1 VAMAKLQDLFTQA
14 RREQG
19 GSGMGFLGRNKP
31 TSKAHAAALV
41 VAFSQ
46 VTAGNAEAALKAGA
60 DGLLFRWGG
69 KGSASLETIKEEIDA
84 AKTVNDQVVTGL
96 EIVAGW
102 DKLDRDSL
110 TEIKDQGIH
119 YIIVPFNA
127 PARLLALET
136 KDIEKIVVVPM
147 RRDDFYP
154 LYIRNLSAFD
164 GIAGVVLDFG
174 LNSTLGAL
182 TIEEALNY
190 RAVREAIRFPAF
202 IHVTSN
208 LKEHEAYALL
218 TVGIQA
224 VVLTASETEETTQTE
239 IKALREV
246 LEKVHQEDK
255 DKDKNSPSVPPQAR
269 K

>member
-1 VAMAKLQDLFTQA
+1 MAKLQEMFTQA
-14 RREQG
+14 HREHG
-19 GSGMGFLGRNKP
+19 GSGMGFLGRNKLA
-31 TSKAHAAALV
+31 SKAHAAALV

-46 VTAGNAEAALKAGA
+46 ITEGSAEAALKAGA

-69 KGSASLETIKEEIDA
+69 KTSVSLETIKEEIDA
-84 AKTVNDQVVTGL
+84 AKTVNHQIVTGL

-110 TEIKDQGIH
+110 TGIKDLGIQ

-136 KDIEKIVVVPM
+136 KDLEKVVIIPM
-147 RRDDFYP
+147 RQDNFYP
-154 LYIRNLSAFD
+154 LYIHNLSALD
-164 GIAGVVLDFG
+164 GISGIMLDFG
-174 LNSTLGAL
+174 LNNALGTM

-202 IHVTSN
+202 IHVTNN
-208 LKEHEAYALL
+208 LTEDEAYALL
-218 TVGIQA
+218 TIGIQA
-224 VVLTASETEETTQTE
+224 VVLTASETEKQTQSD

-255 DKDKNSPSVPPQAR
+255 DKDKDSPSVPAPSR

>member
-1 VAMAKLQDLFTQA
+1 MS
-14 RREQG
+14 RCSYG
-19 GSGMGFLGRNKP
+19 GSTYGPGESFPAIDGCN
-31 TSKAHAAALV
+31 TCSC
-41 VAFSQ
+41 
-46 VTAGNAEAALKAGA
+46 GA
-60 DGLLFRWGG
+60 DAQVATRVG
-69 KGSASLETIKEEIDA
+69 A
-84 AKTVNDQVVTGL
+84 AKRCTITREKINSQQ
-96 EIVAGW
+96 IM
-102 DKLDRDSL
+102 S
-110 TEIKDQGIH
+110 EIKRAEDGA
-119 YIIVPFNA
+119 V
-127 PARLLALET
+127 
-136 KDIEKIVVVPM
+136 
-147 RRDDFYP
+147 
-154 LYIRNLSAFD
+154 SAFD

-255 DKDKNSPSVPPQAR
+255 DKDKDKDSPSVPPQAR

>member
-1 VAMAKLQDLFTQA
+1 MAKLQDMFTQA

-31 TSKAHAAALV
+31 ASKAHAAALV

-46 VTAGNAEAALKAGA
+46 ITAGSAEAALKAGA

-69 KGSASLETIKEEIDA
+69 KGSPSLETIKRGIDS
-84 AKTVNDQVVTGL
+84 AKTINDQVVTGL

-110 TEIKDQGIH
+110 IQIKDHGIQ

-136 KDIEKIVVVPM
+136 KDIEKVVVVPM
-147 RRDDFYP
+147 RQDDFYP

-164 GIAGVVLDFG
+164 GISGVVLDFG
-174 LNSTLGAL
+174 LNTALGGL
-182 TIEEALNY
+182 TIEQALSY

-202 IHVTSN
+202 IHVTGN
-208 LKEHEAYALL
+208 LKEQEAYALL
-218 TVGIQA
+218 TIGIQS
-224 VVLTASETEETTQTE
+224 VVLTASESEEETQTQ

-246 LEKVHQEDK
+246 LEKVHQEDM
-255 DKDKNSPSVPPQAR
+255 DKDVPSVPPPVR

>member
-1 VAMAKLQDLFTQA
+1 
-14 RREQG
+14 
-19 GSGMGFLGRNKP
+19 
-31 TSKAHAAALV
+31 
-41 VAFSQ
+41 
-46 VTAGNAEAALKAGA
+46 
-60 DGLLFRWGG
+60 
-69 KGSASLETIKEEIDA
+69 
-84 AKTVNDQVVTGL
+84 
-96 EIVAGW
+96 
-102 DKLDRDSL
+102 
-110 TEIKDQGIH
+110 
-119 YIIVPFNA
+119 
-127 PARLLALET
+127 LET
-136 KDIEKIVVVPM
+136 KDVEKIVVVPM
-147 RRDDFYP
+147 RQDDFYP

-255 DKDKNSPSVPPQAR
+255 DKDKDSPSVPPQAR

>member
-1 VAMAKLQDLFTQA
+1 MAKLQDMFTQA

-31 TSKAHAAALV
+31 ASKAHAAALV
-41 VAFSQ
+41 VAFPQ
-46 VTAGNAEAALKAGA
+46 ITAGAAEAAIKAGA

-69 KGSASLETIKEEIDA
+69 KGSPSLETIKEEIDS
-84 AKTVNDQVVTGL
+84 AKTINDQVVTGL

-110 TEIKDQGIH
+110 THIKDQGIQ

-136 KDIEKIVVVPM
+136 KEIEKVIVVPM
-147 RRDDFYP
+147 RQDDFYP
-154 LYIRNLSAFD
+154 LYIRNLSTFD
-164 GIAGVVLDFG
+164 DLAGIVLDFG
-174 LNSTLGAL
+174 LNPATLGAL
-182 TIEEALNY
+182 TIEEALKY

-202 IHVTSN
+202 IHVMSN
-208 LKEHEAYALL
+208 LKEEEAYALL
-218 TVGIQA
+218 TIGIQA
-224 VVLTASETEETTQTE
+224 VVLTASEAEETTQAQ
-239 IKALREV
+239 IKGLREV

-255 DKDKNSPSVPPQAR
+255 DKDTPSVPSPTR

>member
-1 VAMAKLQDLFTQA
+1 MAKLQDMFTQA

-19 GSGMGFLGRNKP
+19 GNGIGFLGRNKP
-31 TSKAHAAALV
+31 ASKAHAAALV

-69 KGSASLETIKEEIDA
+69 KGSPSLETIKGEIDS
-84 AKTVNDQVVTGL
+84 AKTINDQVVTGL

-102 DKLDRDSL
+102 DKLDHDSL
-110 TEIKDQGIH
+110 THIKDQGIQ

-136 KDIEKIVVVPM
+136 RDLEKVVIVPM
-147 RRDDFYP
+147 RQDNFYP

-164 GIAGVVLDFG
+164 GISGVVLDFG
-174 LNSTLGAL
+174 LNTALGAL
-182 TIEEALNY
+182 TIEEALSY

-208 LKEHEAYALL
+208 LKEQEAYALL
-218 TVGIQA
+218 TVGVQA
-224 VVLTASETEETTQTE
+224 VVLTASETEETTQAQ
-239 IKALREV
+239 IKSLREV

-255 DKDKNSPSVPPQAR
+255 NQDTPSVPSQTR

>member
-1 VAMAKLQDLFTQA
+1 MAKLQDMFTQA

-31 TSKAHAAALV
+31 ASKAHAAALV

-46 VTAGNAEAALKAGA
+46 ITAGSAEAALKAGA

-69 KGSASLETIKEEIDA
+69 KNSPSLETIKKEIDS
-84 AKTVNDQVVTGL
+84 AKTINDQVVTGL

-102 DKLDRDSL
+102 DKLDRESL
-110 TEIKDQGIH
+110 THFKDHGIQ

-136 KDIEKIVVVPM
+136 KEIEKVVVVPM
-147 RRDDFYP
+147 RQDNFYP

-164 GIAGVVLDFG
+164 GISGVVLDFG
-174 LNSTLGAL
+174 LNTALGEL
-182 TIEEALNY
+182 TIEQALNY
-190 RAVREAIRFPAF
+190 RAVREGIRFPAF
-202 IHVTSN
+202 VHVTNN
-208 LKEHEAYALL
+208 LKEQEAYALL
-218 TVGIQA
+218 TIGIQS
-224 VVLTASETEETTQTE
+224 VVLTASESEETTQAQ
-239 IKALREV
+239 IKALREL
-246 LEKVHQEDK
+246 LEKVHQEDT
-255 DKDKNSPSVPPQAR
+255 DKDIPSVPSPIR

>member
-1 VAMAKLQDLFTQA
+1 MAKLQDMFTQA

-31 TSKAHAAALV
+31 ASKAHAAALV

-46 VTAGNAEAALKAGA
+46 ITAGSAEAALKAGA

-69 KGSASLETIKEEIDA
+69 KGSPSLETIKRGIDS
-84 AKTVNDQVVTGL
+84 AKTINDQVVTGL

-110 TEIKDQGIH
+110 TQIKDHGIQ

-136 KDIEKIVVVPM
+136 KDIEKVVVVPM
-147 RRDDFYP
+147 RQDDFYP
-154 LYIRNLSAFD
+154 LYIRNPSAFD
-164 GIAGVVLDFG
+164 GISGVVLDFG
-174 LNSTLGAL
+174 LNTALGGL
-182 TIEEALNY
+182 TIEQALSY

-208 LKEHEAYALL
+208 LKEQEAYALL
-218 TVGIQA
+218 TIGIQS
-224 VVLTASETEETTQTE
+224 VVLTASESEEETQKQ

-246 LEKVHQEDK
+246 LEKVHQEDM
-255 DKDKNSPSVPPQAR
+255 DKDVPSVPPPAR

>member
-1 VAMAKLQDLFTQA
+1 MAKLQDMFTQA

-31 TSKAHAAALV
+31 ASKAHAAALV

-46 VTAGNAEAALKAGA
+46 ITAGSAEAALKAGA

-69 KGSASLETIKEEIDA
+69 KGSPSLETIKRGIDS
-84 AKTVNDQVVTGL
+84 AKTINDQVVTGL

-110 TEIKDQGIH
+110 TQIKDHGIQ

-136 KDIEKIVVVPM
+136 KDIEKVVVVPM
-147 RRDDFYP
+147 RQDDFYP

-164 GIAGVVLDFG
+164 GISGVVLDFG
-174 LNSTLGAL
+174 LNTALGGL
-182 TIEEALNY
+182 TIEQALSY

-208 LKEHEAYALL
+208 LKEQEAYALL
-218 TVGIQA
+218 TIGIQS
-224 VVLTASETEETTQTE
+224 VVLTASESEEETQKQ

-246 LEKVHQEDK
+246 LEKVHQEDM
-255 DKDKNSPSVPPQAR
+255 DRDVPSVPPPAR

>member
-1 VAMAKLQDLFTQA
+1 MAKLQDMFTQA

-31 TSKAHAAALV
+31 ASKAHAAALV
-41 VAFSQ
+41 VAFPQ

-60 DGLLFRWGG
+60 DGLLFKWGG
-69 KGSASLETIKEEIDA
+69 KGSASLETIKEEIES

-102 DKLDRDSL
+102 DKLDHESL
-110 TEIKDQGIH
+110 THIKDQGIQ
-119 YIIVPFNA
+119 YIILPFNA

-136 KDIEKIVVVPM
+136 KEIEKIVVVPM
-147 RRDDFYP
+147 RQDDFYP

-174 LNSTLGAL
+174 LNSTTLGTM
-182 TIEEALNY
+182 TIEEALSY

-202 IHVTSN
+202 IHVASN
-208 LKEHEAYALL
+208 LKEQEAYALL

-224 VVLTASETEETTQTE
+224 VVLTASETEETTQAH
-239 IKALREV
+239 IKELREV

-255 DKDKNSPSVPPQAR
+255 DKDSPSVPPQAR
-269 K
+269 R

>member
-1 VAMAKLQDLFTQA
+1 MAKLQDMFTQA
-14 RREQG
+14 RREHG

-41 VAFSQ
+41 VAFPQ
-46 VTAGNAEAALKAGA
+46 VTAGSAEAALKAGA

-69 KGSASLETIKEEIDA
+69 KGSPSLETIKEEIDS
-84 AKTVNDQVVTGL
+84 AKTINDQVVTGL

-110 TEIKDQGIH
+110 THIKDQGIQ

-136 KDIEKIVVVPM
+136 KDIERVVVVPM
-147 RRDDFYP
+147 RQDDFYP

-164 GIAGVVLDFG
+164 GIASVVLDFG
-174 LNSTLGAL
+174 LDTAL
-182 TIEEALNY
+182 DAMTIEQALNY

-202 IHVTSN
+202 IHVKSS
-208 LKEHEAYALL
+208 LKEQEAYALL
-218 TVGIQA
+218 TIGVQA
-224 VVLTASETEETTQTE
+224 VVLTASETEETTQTQ
-239 IKALREV
+239 IKELREV
-246 LEKVHQEDK
+246 LEKVHHEDK
-255 DKDKNSPSVPPQAR
+255 DKDSPSVPSQNR

>member
-1 VAMAKLQDLFTQA
+1 MAKLQDMFTQA

-31 TSKAHAAALV
+31 ASKAHAAALV

-46 VTAGNAEAALKAGA
+46 ITAGSAEAALKAGA

-69 KGSASLETIKEEIDA
+69 KGSPSLETIKRGIDS
-84 AKTVNDQVVTGL
+84 AKTINDQVVTGL

-110 TEIKDQGIH
+110 TQIKDHGIQ

-136 KDIEKIVVVPM
+136 KDIEKVVVVPM
-147 RRDDFYP
+147 RQDDFYP

-164 GIAGVVLDFG
+164 GISGVVLDFG
-174 LNSTLGAL
+174 LNTALGGL
-182 TIEEALNY
+182 TIEQALSY

-208 LKEHEAYALL
+208 LKEQEAYALL
-218 TVGIQA
+218 TIGIQS
-224 VVLTASETEETTQTE
+224 VVLTASESEEETQKQ

-246 LEKVHQEDK
+246 LEKVHQEDM
-255 DKDKNSPSVPPQAR
+255 DKDVPSVPPPVR

>member
-1 VAMAKLQDLFTQA
+1 MAKLQDMFTQA

-31 TSKAHAAALV
+31 ASKAHAAALV

-46 VTAGNAEAALKAGA
+46 ITAGSAEAALKAGA

-69 KGSASLETIKEEIDA
+69 KGSPSLETIKRGIDS
-84 AKTVNDQVVTGL
+84 AKTINDQVVTGL

-110 TEIKDQGIH
+110 TQIKDHGIQ

-136 KDIEKIVVVPM
+136 KDIEKVVVVPM
-147 RRDDFYP
+147 RQDDFYP

-164 GIAGVVLDFG
+164 GISGVVLDFG
-174 LNSTLGAL
+174 LNTALGGL
-182 TIEEALNY
+182 TIEQALSY

-208 LKEHEAYALL
+208 LKEQEAYALL
-218 TVGIQA
+218 TIGIQS
-224 VVLTASETEETTQTE
+224 VVLTASESEEETQKQ

-246 LEKVHQEDK
+246 LEKVHQEDM
-255 DKDKNSPSVPPQAR
+255 DKDVPSVPPPAR